1 MPTYYFIYFSILLGI
16 SFLLVR
22 YIILR
27 KRSMAILLFIKAT
40 KAENQEN
47 YQEAVNIYENAL
59 SEVKKT
65 RFHRNLEIKIR
76 AKLKLMQT
84 IKIYK
89 NDQAFV
95 RKDNS
100 WIH

>member
-27 KRSMAILLFIKAT
+27 KRSMAMLLFIKAT

>member
-1 MPTYYFIYFSILLGI
+1 
-16 SFLLVR
+16 
-22 YIILR
+22 
-27 KRSMAILLFIKAT
+27 MAILLFIKAT

>member
-1 MPTYYFIYFSILLGI
+1 M
-16 SFLLVR
+16 
-22 YIILR
+22 
-27 KRSMAILLFIKAT
+27 LLFKEAT
-40 KAENQEN
+40 KSENQEN

-59 SEVKKT
+59 SEIRKT

-76 AKLKLMQT
+76 EKLKLMQT

-100 WIH
+100 WLK